1 MSGDPLAGL
10 RRLLPVLFL
19 VILVQA
25 GLFVWA
31 VWGGRAVAQ
40 PALRAVVAADLS
52 VTAVTAFVLWRL
64 LGRRR

>member
-10 RRLLPVLFL
+10 LRLLPLLFF

-25 GLFVWA
+25 GCFVWA
-31 VWGGRAVAQ
+31 LWGGRAGAQ
-40 PALRAVVAADLS
+40 PALRAVVAADLA

>member
-19 VILVQA
+19 IILIQA
-25 GLFVWA
+25 GFFVWA
-31 VWGGRAVAQ
+31 VWGGRAGAQ
-40 PALRAVVAADLS
+40 PALRAVVAADLA

>member
-19 VILVQA
+19 IILIQA
-25 GLFVWA
+25 GFFVWA
-31 VWGGRAVAQ
+31 VWGGRAGAQ
-40 PALRAVVAADLS
+40 PALRAVVAADLA
-52 VTAVTAFVLWRL
+52 VTGVTAFVLWRL